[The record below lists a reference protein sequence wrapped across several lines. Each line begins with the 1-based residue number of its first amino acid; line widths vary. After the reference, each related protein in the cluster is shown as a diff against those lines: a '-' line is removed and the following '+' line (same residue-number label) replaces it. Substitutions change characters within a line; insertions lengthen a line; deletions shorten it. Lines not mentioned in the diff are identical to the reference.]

1 MATTTLSHGQQH
13 NEPQNLEGPWQG
25 GDVLPFGSRYG
36 KLMMWFFLLSDAFT
50 FSGLLI
56 SYGLIRY
63 SHDYWPNPEKVFAS
77 FPGIVDYGW
86 PLVFVGL
93 MTFILIMSS
102 VTMVLA
108 VDAGHKRDNKS
119 VLVYLFLTILGGL
132 AFLGCQAAEW
142 AHLIHEG
149 ATLTG
154 NPFGPKFDAAN
165 HIMDFESPKVFA
177 QLFFAITGFHG
188 THVASGVV
196 ILIILFNNVAKGVY
210 QKTGDYE
217 MVEKIGLYWHFVD
230 LVWVFVFT
238 LFYLI

>member
-1 MATTTLSHGQQH
+1 MATSTMTAPSPTKDAGL
-13 NEPQNLEGPWQG
+13 WAG
-25 GDVLPFGSRYG
+25 GGKPMGSRYG

-56 SYGLIRY
+56 SYGMLRFKENI
-63 SHDYWPNPEKVFAS
+63 WPNPEKVFSA
-77 FPGIVDYGW
+77 FPGIVDHGA

-108 VDAGHKRDNKS
+108 VDAGHKRQNDKV
-119 VLVYLFLTILGGL
+119 VLYLFLTILGGA

-142 AHLIHEG
+142 THMIVKEG
-149 ATLTG
+149 VTLDK
-154 NPFGPKFDAAN
+154 NPFGPTFNPDTHTLDWN
-165 HIMDFESPKVFA
+165 SPKVFA
-177 QLFFAITGFHG
+177 QLFFTITGFHG
-188 THVASGVV
+188 AHVTSGV
-196 ILIILFNNVAKGVY
+196 IMLIILFNNVAKGMY
-210 QKTGDYE
+210 ARTGDYE

>member
-1 MATTTLSHGQQH
+1 MATSTMTAPSHGK
-13 NEPQNLEGPWQG
+13 EGLWAG
-25 GDVLPFGSRYG
+25 GGKPMGSRYG

-56 SYGLIRY
+56 SYGMLRFKENI
-63 SHDYWPNPEKVFAS
+63 WPNPEKVFSA
-77 FPGIVDYGW
+77 FPGVVDHGA

-108 VDAGHKRDNKS
+108 VDAGHKRQNDKV
-119 VLVYLFLTILGGL
+119 VLYLFLTILGGA
-132 AFLGCQAAEW
+132 AFLGCQAMEW
-142 AHLIHEG
+142 THMIVKEG
-149 ATLTG
+149 VTLDK
-154 NPFGPKFDAAN
+154 NPFGPTFNPDTHTLDWN
-165 HIMDFESPKVFA
+165 SPKVFA
-177 QLFFAITGFHG
+177 QLFFTITGFHG
-188 THVASGVV
+188 AHVTSGV
-196 ILIILFNNVAKGVY
+196 IMLIILFNNVAKGMY
-210 QKTGDYE
+210 ARTGDYE